1 MQKRYKKR
9 SELTEKT
16 NMGYPT
22 LADELNIETVNDQLA
37 KVPGFEHMLTY
48 GSKKP
53 RFIDGGGNETLRIE
67 SINESVSRIT
77 NGMQG
82 LFEVRESKKKI
93 TETRNRD
100 PDRLAVWYQSQGDL
114 KAYVWSLSKNYDEYK
129 IEIYDG
135 ETEKP
140 VHKDIE
146 KSLPAAKKNVFK
158 FFSANESEG

>member
-82 LFEVRESKKKI
+82 LFETRDFQKKKI
-93 TETRNRD
+93 NENE
-100 PDRLAVWYQSQGDL
+100 LF
-114 KAYVWSLSKNYDEYK
+114 E
-129 IEIYDG
+129 
-135 ETEKP
+135 
-140 VHKDIE
+140 
-146 KSLPAAKKNVFK
+146 AKKSSKKLDAEINDAYKKYGDRVEISMMDIPKIFR
-158 FFSANESEG
+158 AGEEADAAGESIDDAVKAAIAKYRKN